1 MKVGIIGGGISGLA
15 AAFWLTRVE
24 GVQVTLLEKA
34 SRLGGCIDTSSE
46 GGYILEAAANGFL
59 DSKPHT
65 IQLINDAGLGHK
77 LLRSNDAARKR
88 FIMRYGRLLKVP
100 DGGGAFLSTDLLTFK
115 GKLRLIGEL
124 FVPQKKGDYDEPI
137 GEFAVR
143 RLGQEAADYMI
154 DPLVSGI
161 FAGNPAKLSLKS
173 AFPLIYNLENEYGGL
188 FKGLIKKP
196 KKKKK
201 SGPAGPGGILTSY
214 ENGLFE
220 LITDLAAKAKEGG
233 AEIITE
239 SAIEEV
245 VKTENGFKV
254 KASTGEYEF
263 DRLISTAPAY
273 EAKNYFKPLDGEL
286 AEIMASIYY
295 SPTFVVGL
303 VFNENDIKDNLDG
316 FGYLVPSK
324 ENRKILGGL
333 YDSSIY
339 PTRKKDGTKQIRVF
353 LGGDTDKGRSYL
365 DKTDEELKEAAL
377 SDIKDTVGV
386 TGKPIFEKVFRWT
399 HALPQYHSGHTVKV
413 LKADAIADKIG
424 GLYLAGNVLH
434 GVALNDT
441 TKRSFEVAEDIARQ
455 LGTKVNV

>member
-1 MKVGIIGGGISGLA
+1 MKVGIIGGGISGLS

-24 GVQVTLLEKA
+24 GAKVTLLEKE
-34 SRLGGCIDTSSE
+34 SRLGGCIYTSRDD
-46 GGYILEAAANGFL
+46 GYVIEAAANGFL

-65 IQLINDAGLGHK
+65 IQLIKDAGLGHK

-88 FIMRYGRLLKVP
+88 YIMRYGRLIRVP
-100 DGGGAFLSTDLLTFK
+100 DGGGAFMKTDLLTLG
-115 GKLRLIGEL
+115 GKIRLIGEL
-124 FVPQKKGDYDEPI
+124 FVAQKKDDTDETIGD
-137 GEFAVR
+137 FAVR

-173 AFPLIYNLENEYGGL
+173 AFPLIYNLESQYGGL
-188 FKGLIKKP
+188 FKGLLKKP
-196 KKKKK
+196 KKK

-214 ENGLFE
+214 ENGLYE
-220 LITDLAAKAKEGG
+220 MITDIGEKVKEGG
-233 AEIITE
+233 AEILMET
-239 SAIEEV
+239 ATQEV
-245 VKTENGFKV
+245 YKTENGFKV
-254 KASTGEYEF
+254 VTNKGEFEF
-263 DRLISTAPAY
+263 DRLITTAPAY
-273 EAKNYFKPLDGEL
+273 EAKNFFKPLNGDL
-286 AEIMASIYY
+286 TDLMSTIYY

-303 VFNENDIKDNLDG
+303 VFNESDIQNDLDG

-339 PTRKKDGTKQIRVF
+339 PTRKKNGTKQVRVF
-353 LGGDTDKGRSYL
+353 LGGDTDKGREYL
-365 DKTDEELKEAAL
+365 NKSDEEIKQAAI
-377 SDIKDTVGV
+377 SDITGTIGV
-386 TGKPIFEKVFRWT
+386 TGKPIYEKVFRWT
-399 HALPQYHSGHTVKV
+399 HALPQYHSGHTAKV
-413 LKADAIADKIG
+413 VKADAIAEKIG